1 MFFVLSCSYWF
12 SVAFLKV
19 CHQDLLHEAYNL
31 KPISLKIQKHDPH
44 QESFKHPWLSHPK
57 RDNLPLRHTAH
68 PTTPWSPTPHRD
80 AFLHHLWGEV
90 AQYSV
95 WEIGPDKRKW
105 GIRGEGGRTLLTYPG
120 YSRPVH
126 FLSRVAG
133 SGDIVH
139 RPDYTPNHQR
149 SQLGTLP
156 RRIVGVSMT
165 NGTRHDPC
173 IPRHWA
179 MICPAWTLTRTSHN
193 RVVNKI
199 RPNTDVASIS
209 SVLHLVWP
217 LAQSLSS
224 MVVTTRSQNSSWHS
238 HWDRDTQAP
247 QLRQSNNTLRGWSQE
262 GLWVDM
268 YADLVAH
275 VILNYPFSKGR
286 QLVSFLF
293 EITSLCQN
301 TIKIKQQMHQN
312 LLFTVKVI
320 KTDQIAVCHVGWN
333 FCLYIHKFIRKQ
345 FVLIYQISWLG
356 VQH

>member
-1 MFFVLSCSYWF
+1 MNLPFLWLLCAMRKCPFGLLNVWDCHLLLLRLKIVANCRWGCRWAWGWRFVFVLSCSFWF

-19 CHQDLLHEAYNL
+19 CHQDLFHKAYNR
-31 KPISLKIQKHDPH
+31 KPISLKIQKYDPH
-44 QESFKHPWLSHPK
+44 QEPFNHPRLSHPK

-68 PTTPWSPTPHRD
+68 PTTPWSPTLTPHRD
-80 AFLHHLWGEV
+80 AFLHHLWGGV
-90 AQYSV
+90 ALYSV

-105 GIRGEGGRTLLTYPG
+105 GIREEGGRTLLTYPV
-120 YSRPVH
+120 YSRPAH

-179 MICPAWTLTRTSHN
+179 MRCPAWTLTRTSHN

-224 MVVTTRSQNSSWHS
+224 MVVPTRSQNSSWHS
-238 HWDRDTQAP
+238 LWDLRGTQAP
-247 QLRQSNNTLRGWSQE
+247 QLRQSNNTLGGIKWANS
-262 GLWVDM
+262 
-268 YADLVAH
+268 
-275 VILNYPFSKGR
+275 
-286 QLVSFLF
+286 LVSPYHV
-293 EITSLCQN
+293 SL
-301 TIKIKQQMHQN
+301 
-312 LLFTVKVI
+312 VGY
-320 KTDQIAVCHVGWN
+320 HV
-333 FCLYIHKFIRKQ
+333 
-345 FVLIYQISWLG
+345 SM
-356 VQH
+356 